1 MDGVYLS
8 VFRKW
13 QHRCLQL
20 FQSSRLFKKKMFLG
34 HESSHPD
41 SAVSKGKTNYTQ
53 KAPIS
58 FHQPFH
64 QRKKTR
70 PHADNLQQRCLN
82 LYIWISNNFH
92 LIHNLYSSHSSAK
105 LPCIVHCRERLWSCP
120 PRNPLLCMTL
130 MKTCLQSLDCHQSL
144 THRSSPGIRLDTCKA
159 CQTNEDPFLTI
170 HTKWAFNIARG
181 SRRWERELVHIYC
194 LLPHLLYHRY
204 IKNMKQK
211 WSCYTWDLG
220 TSQDFFL

>member
-1 MDGVYLS
+1 MGFICLYLES
-8 VFRKW
+8 DNTDV
-13 QHRCLQL
+13 CNC
-20 FQSSRLFKKKMFLG
+20 
-34 HESSHPD
+34 SSHLD
-41 SAVSKGKTNYTQ
+41 FSRKKCFWVMNHLILIQLSQ
-53 KAPIS
+53 KARQITLKKHPFLSIS
-58 FHQPFH
+58 
-64 QRKKTR
+64 QRRKTR

-105 LPCIVHCRERLWSCP
+105 LPCIVHCREKLWSCP
-120 PRNPLLCMTL
+120 PRKPLLCMTL

-181 SRRWERELVHIYC
+181 SRRRERELAHVYC
-194 LLPHLLYHRY
+194 LLPHLL
-204 IKNMKQK
+204 
-211 WSCYTWDLG
+211 
-220 TSQDFFL
+220 